1 MARPGDRLT
10 DHRQIEPE
18 VEAYLD
24 ALATCLGGLASRGLA
39 SPRRARHAIV
49 AELRDGLLEA
59 TTAYLDQTP
68 PWRHDLAG
76 VWLAFPLVGLA
87 IATAALSTL
96 LVVAATGRPSRRL
109 APRPRLAPTATAAVA
124 IAAIVADSTLLGMLT
139 GQALTAPATIAH
151 LTTPAGAT
159 VMLAA
164 IASLTRLAL
173 SSRVTRRSLAARA
186 ALT

>member
-1 MARPGDRLT
+1 MAT
-10 DHRQIEPE
+10 AFAPE
-18 VEAYLD
+18 LAGAQARRTALMLVRTGPLVGLVWIA
-24 ALATCLGGLASRGLA
+24 ALAAG
-39 SPRRARHAIV
+39 H
-49 AELRDGLLEA
+49 
-59 TTAYLDQTP
+59 TP